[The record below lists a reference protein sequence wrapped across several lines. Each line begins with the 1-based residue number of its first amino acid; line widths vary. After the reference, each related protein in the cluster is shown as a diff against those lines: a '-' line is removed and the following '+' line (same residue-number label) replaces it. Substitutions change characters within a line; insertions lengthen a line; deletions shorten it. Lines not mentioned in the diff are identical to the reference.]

1 MKDCRAKGG
10 RADAG
15 RTAHPARTWPIA
27 HPRCENGLVFKWHTA
42 RAIGVPEID
51 AQHMALF
58 EGAVKAPGAQDQ
70 VRTLLVSLAEQAAEH
85 FIAEE
90 QLMRGVGYPRLA
102 EHAQEHA
109 YFTLRFRSAEHP
121 HRA

>member
-1 MKDCRAKGG
+1 
-10 RADAG
+10 
-15 RTAHPARTWPIA
+15 
-27 HPRCENGLVFKWHTA
+27 VFKWHTA

-58 EGAVKAPGAQDQ
+58 EMANRIEGAVKAPGAQDQ